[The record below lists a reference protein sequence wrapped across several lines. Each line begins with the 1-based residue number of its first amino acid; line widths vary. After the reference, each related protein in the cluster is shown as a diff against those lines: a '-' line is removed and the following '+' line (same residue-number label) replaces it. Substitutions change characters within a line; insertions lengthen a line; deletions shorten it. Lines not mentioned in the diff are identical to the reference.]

1 MPRRGVAVAVVVILA
16 SLIILGLTSSF
27 LVYWAWFSAVG
38 YLGVFWT
45 ILGGKAALFFAVFAG
60 SAIVLWV
67 NGYLAHRFARR
78 RGHVHRVNFEQIAR
92 GVQTLP
98 ELLGLMGQ
106 RLPWRLLIAGVA
118 VVLGILVAAGE
129 VGNWGVLL
137 RYAYQVPYGL
147 SDPQYGKDIGF
158 YLFSLPAYV
167 ALKNWLLLMLVLSF
181 LIAGAVYW
189 VRGDIEF
196 DEQRRSISAAAI
208 SHGSALLGLFFAV
221 KAWSYGL
228 DRYQLLYGDNG
239 VVVGASYTDT
249 HIGLPVLWL
258 LVGLSIIAALACW
271 ANFRVCTWKLPVAGA
286 VLVFGSSLVLAVALP
301 ALFQIVFVR
310 PNELQ
315 LEKPYIQRNIDL
327 TQQAYNLHQIL
338 VKPFPVEQNLT
349 FQTLQANQA
358 TIDNVRLW
366 DWQPLMDTYAQ
377 LQEIRT
383 YYKFHN
389 VVVDRYH
396 LSGAYQGVTLS
407 ARELQ
412 PALLPPNAQT
422 WVNWHVLFTHGNGAV
437 MSPLARKTAEGL
449 PVFYLQDIPPVATGG
464 PPIDEPRIYFGEETD
479 TYVIVKGSTP
489 EFDYPKGADNVY
501 ATYGGTG
508 GG

>member
-1 MPRRGVAVAVVVILA
+1 MPTRAAVAAASWARIRAEVVRVSFLPAARPKCDPVAGRGHDEHAREVDMPRRGITVAVIVILA
-16 SLIILGLTSSF
+16 CLIVLRLASGF
-27 LVYWAWFSAVG
+27 LVDWAWFSAIG
-38 YLGVFWT
+38 YLNVFWT
-45 ILGGKAALFFAVFAG
+45 ILGGKAALFFTVFAG
-60 SAIVLWV
+60 SAVLLWV
-67 NGYLAHRFARR
+67 NGSLAYRFARR
-78 RGHVHRVNFEQIAR
+78 RGHVRRVDFEQIAR
-92 GVQTLP
+92 GVQSLP
-98 ELLGLMGQ
+98 ELLVLMGP
-106 RLPWRLLIAGVA
+106 RLQWRLLIAGVA
-118 VVLGILVAAGE
+118 GILAILVAAGE
-129 VGNWGVLL
+129 VSNWDVFL
-137 RYAYQVPYGL
+137 RFVYQVPYGQ

-167 ALKNWLLLMLVLSF
+167 VIKNWLLLMLVLSF
-181 LIAGAVYW
+181 LVAGAVYW
-189 VRGDIEF
+189 VHGDIEF

-208 SHGSALLGLFFAV
+208 AHGSALLGLFFAV

-249 HIGLPVLWL
+249 HVALPVPWL

-271 ANFRVCTWKLPVAGA
+271 ANLRVRTWKLPVAGV

-301 ALFQIVFVR
+301 ALFQVVFVK

-327 TQQAYNLHQIL
+327 SQQAYNLHQIL
-338 VKPFPVEQNLT
+338 VKPFSVEQNLT

-358 TIDNVRLW
+358 TIDNIRLW

-396 LSGAYQGVTLS
+396 LG
-407 ARELQ
+407 
-412 PALLPPNAQT
+412 
-422 WVNWHVLFTHGNGAV
+422 
-437 MSPLARKTAEGL
+437 
-449 PVFYLQDIPPVATGG
+449 
-464 PPIDEPRIYFGEETD
+464 
-479 TYVIVKGSTP
+479 
-489 EFDYPKGADNVY
+489 
-501 ATYGGTG
+501 
-508 GG
+508 